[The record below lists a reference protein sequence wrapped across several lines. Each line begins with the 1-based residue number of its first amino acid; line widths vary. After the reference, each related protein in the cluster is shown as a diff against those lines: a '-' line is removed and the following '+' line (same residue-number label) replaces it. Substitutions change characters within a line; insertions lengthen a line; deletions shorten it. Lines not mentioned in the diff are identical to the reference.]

1 MASYGKAVTGTAVMA
16 RSANGEKKKKKRFR
30 LQPVAGRE
38 DTMVL
43 SPSAAQCN
51 VQRPQV
57 GAVQIQHL
65 LSIRTNHDGDYLP

>member
-1 MASYGKAVTGTAVMA
+1 MVTSLSFSRVISPTECCQGML
-16 RSANGEKKKKKRFR
+16 RFR

-38 DTMVL
+38 DTIVR
-43 SPSAAQCN
+43 SPSAAQSN